1 MSELCYTAVTW
12 QFVCYV
18 SNRVTIIISKCAR
31 IAITRCNQQ
40 LMTSTKLHEY
50 ESRVTQTT
58 TEYMTEIAKGNLVAI
73 RCTTHSIP
81 NTIFEKRL
89 VTEKVTSRHFP
100 PACGVMHSR
109 MVSTN
114 TVRLVL
120 FLGETL
126 LQQLLYSGWLF
137 CGVCV
142 HISWRSLGAAS
153 VAVIPQDV
161 FYQRSFVCFH
171 LCCFI
176 EYHRRWSVLY

>member
-1 MSELCYTAVTW
+1 MLKLFYFSLAFIVSFLCCSNSFHVISVDIVTYWLCTTVCSVSELCYTAVTW

-18 SNRVTIIISKCAR
+18 SNRVTIIISKCAK

-58 TEYMTEIAKGNLVAI
+58 TEYMTEIAKGNLVAF
-73 RCTTHSIP
+73 RGTTHSIP

-126 LQQLLYSGWLF
+126 LQQLLYSG
-137 CGVCV
+137 
-142 HISWRSLGAAS
+142 
-153 VAVIPQDV
+153 
-161 FYQRSFVCFH
+161 
-171 LCCFI
+171 
-176 EYHRRWSVLY
+176 